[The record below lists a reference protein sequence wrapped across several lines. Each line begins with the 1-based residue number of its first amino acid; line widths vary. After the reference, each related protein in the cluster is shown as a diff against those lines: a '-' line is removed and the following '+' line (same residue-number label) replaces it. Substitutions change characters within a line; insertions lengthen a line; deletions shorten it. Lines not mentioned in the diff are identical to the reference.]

1 MNLSSASGSLGR
13 EPTKIMK
20 GAFLVLG
27 GQGAQTQSGNGW
39 KGGLSALGVGV
50 TTSSICTTGTG
61 FMLQP
66 LGTGT
71 LMAAEGRSQEESLV
85 YN

>member
-1 MNLSSASGSLGR
+1 M
-13 EPTKIMK
+13 
-20 GAFLVLG
+20 
-27 GQGAQTQSGNGW
+27 
-39 KGGLSALGVGV
+39 SALGVGV
-50 TTSSICTTGTG
+50 TPSSICTTGTG